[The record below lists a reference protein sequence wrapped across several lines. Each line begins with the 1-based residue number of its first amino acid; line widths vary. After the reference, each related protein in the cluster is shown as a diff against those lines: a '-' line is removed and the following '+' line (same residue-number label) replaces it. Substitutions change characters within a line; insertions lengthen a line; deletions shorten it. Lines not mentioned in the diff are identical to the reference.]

1 MTREGG
7 VHMATALTRLTFVVT
22 KEMEPLLANAKKN
35 WFYDRTQSDMIR
47 ELVLA
52 GLETLDEKVAK
63 EKQTAALN
71 NTKK

>member
-1 MTREGG
+1 
-7 VHMATALTRLTFVVT
+7 MATALTRLTFVVT

-52 GLETLDEKVAK
+52 GLETLDENSA
-63 EKQTAALN
+63 EDRQAAQTG
-71 NTKK
+71 

>member
-1 MTREGG
+1 MTRKGG
-7 VHMATALTRLTFVVT
+7 KHMATALTRLTFVVT

-52 GLETLDEKVAK
+52 GLETLDENSA
-63 EKQTAALN
+63 EDRQAAQTG
-71 NTKK
+71 